1 MRASTGRSPS
11 IRRQRDPAPPAPSGQ
26 ARLYVKDGRLVVQW
40 NDGGTTLY
48 TTTTSRDAGAVPCVL
63 RGHHRHRRALTE
75 TEPDREQPAVTAVPE
90 SFTLELT
97 LEEMGFLRLL
107 LTNASIQPAELK
119 KLCGE
124 VQAKVEAHI
133 GPLPPG

>member
-1 MRASTGRSPS
+1 MTENHTD
-11 IRRQRDPAPPAPSGQ
+11 RQA
-26 ARLYVKDGRLVVQW
+26 
-40 NDGGTTLY
+40 
-48 TTTTSRDAGAVPCVL
+48 
-63 RGHHRHRRALTE
+63 
-75 TEPDREQPAVTAVPE
+75 DREHPTVAAVPE
-90 SFTLELT
+90 TFPLELT

-107 LTNASIQPAELK
+107 LTNATVQPAELK

>member
-1 MRASTGRSPS
+1 M
-11 IRRQRDPAPPAPSGQ
+11 
-26 ARLYVKDGRLVVQW
+26 
-40 NDGGTTLY
+40 
-48 TTTTSRDAGAVPCVL
+48 
-63 RGHHRHRRALTE
+63 TE
-75 TEPDREQPAVTAVPE
+75 NQPDREQPPVSAVPE
-90 SFTLELT
+90 NFNLELS

-107 LTNASIQPAELK
+107 LTNASVQPAELK

>member
-1 MRASTGRSPS
+1 MTVEYPS
-11 IRRQRDPAPPAPSGQ
+11 QHPPVS
-26 ARLYVKDGRLVVQW
+26 
-40 NDGGTTLY
+40 
-48 TTTTSRDAGAVPCVL
+48 
-63 RGHHRHRRALTE
+63 
-75 TEPDREQPAVTAVPE
+75 AVPE
-90 SFTLELT
+90 TFSLELT

-107 LTNASIQPAELK
+107 LTNAQVQPAELK